1 MDKKMDK
8 NVDKMAK
15 KRLTKTPHWKCEFC
29 KKKFVHQSGLSKHVT
44 KKHNQEKMDKFI
56 QNGKK
61 MAKKRLTKSQKIWS
75 CDYCEKTYKHQSS
88 LCKHRNNCRV
98 YLQILSEEERV
109 QNLVMKK
116 EIECKN
122 EMIEIL
128 KTNKQQITNKNNNK
142 YDNCYNTNNINNKI
156 NINFYLN
163 ETCKNALN
171 LTDFVK
177 QIAVSL
183 EDILKT
189 KSLGYTEGVSEILI
203 KNLNDLPQEDRPV
216 QCSDLKPLE
225 YYVKD
230 DGEWSKNEISKM
242 QSAIGKVTQKQ
253 AEQLKEW
260 CKKNPNWNNTEDGI
274 KEWRSIQK
282 NIMGS
287 SKENIMVVEK
297 NTIIEKVCEQNKI
310 KV

>member
-1 MDKKMDK
+1 MDKK
-8 NVDKMAK
+8 VDKLDK
-15 KRLTKTPHWKCEFC
+15 KW
-29 KKKFVHQSGLSKHVT
+29 
-44 KKHNQEKMDKFI
+44 I
-56 QNGKK
+56 
-61 MAKKRLTKSQKIWS
+61 TKSQKLWS
-75 CDYCEKTYKHQSS
+75 CDYCEKTYKHQSG
-88 LCKHRNNCRV
+88 LCKHRKKCHV
-98 YLQILSEEERV
+98 YLQILREEERI

-128 KTNKQQITNKNNNK
+128 KTNKSNNN
-142 YDNCYNTNNINNKI
+142 YDNCYNTNNNINNKI

-183 EDILKT
+183 DDILKT

-225 YYVKD
+225 YY
-230 DGEWSKNEISKM
+230 
-242 QSAIGKVTQKQ
+242 QQFF
-253 AEQLKEW
+253 
-260 CKKNPNWNNTEDGI
+260 
-274 KEWRSIQK
+274 
-282 NIMGS
+282 
-287 SKENIMVVEK
+287 
-297 NTIIEKVCEQNKI
+297 
-310 KV
+310 

>member
-1 MDKKMDK
+1 MDKK
-8 NVDKMAK
+8 VDKMAK
-15 KRLTKTPHWKCEFC
+15 KRLTKTPHWECVFCE
-29 KKKFVHQSGLSKHVT
+29 KNFVHQSGLSKHLT
-44 KKHNQEKMDKFI
+44 KKHKQEKMAKFI
-56 QNGKK
+56 QNGQK
-61 MAKKRLTKSQKIWS
+61 MAKKWLKISKKIWS

-88 LCKHRNNCRV
+88 LCKHRKKCQV
-98 YLQILSEEERV
+98 YLQILMEEERV

-116 EIECKN
+116 ELECKN

-128 KTNKQQITNKNNNK
+128 KTNNNT

-242 QSAIGKVTQKQ
+242 QSAIGKVTKKQ
-253 AEQLKEW
+253 AEQLTQW
-260 CKKNPNWNNTEDGI
+260 CKNNPNWNETEDGI

-287 SKENIMVVEK
+287 SKENVMVVEK
-297 NTIIEKVCEQNKI
+297 NTIIEKVCESSKI

>member
-1 MDKKMDK
+1 MDK
-8 NVDKMAK
+8 NMDKMAK
-15 KRLTKTPHWKCEFC
+15 KRLIKTANWKCKFC
-29 KKKFVHQSGLSKHVT
+29 EKKFVHQSGLSKHMT
-44 KKHNQEKMDKFI
+44 KKHKQEKKDKFI

-61 MAKKRLTKSQKIWS
+61 MAKKWITKSKKIWS

-88 LCKHRNNCRV
+88 LCKHRNNCHV
-98 YLQILSEEERV
+98 YLQILREEERV

-128 KTNKQQITNKNNNK
+128 KTNKSNNK

-216 QCSDLKPLE
+216 QCTELKPLE

-230 DGEWSKNEISKM
+230 HGEWSKNELSKM
-242 QSAIGKVTQKQ
+242 QSAIGKVTKKQ

-260 CKKNPNWNNTEDGI
+260 CKNNPKWSETEEGV

-287 SKENIMVVEK
+287 SKENVMVVEK
-297 NTIIEKVCEQNKI
+297 NTIIEKVCESS
-310 KV
+310 KVKV

>member
-1 MDKKMDK
+1 MDKK
-8 NVDKMAK
+8 VDKMAK
-15 KRLTKTPHWKCEFC
+15 KRLIKTTDWKCKFC
-29 KKKFVHQSGLSKHVT
+29 EKKFVHQSGLSKHIT
-44 KKHNQEKMDKFI
+44 KKHKDKKMDKFI

-61 MAKKRLTKSQKIWS
+61 MAKKWLTKSQKIWS

-98 YLQILSEEERV
+98 YLQILREEERI

-116 EIECKN
+116 EIQCKN

-128 KTNKQQITNKNNNK
+128 KTNKSNNN
-142 YDNCYNTNNINNKI
+142 YDNCYNTNNNINNKI

-183 EDILKT
+183 DDILKT

-242 QSAIGKVTQKQ
+242 QSAIGKVTKKQ

-260 CKKNPNWNNTEDGI
+260 CKNNPNWNETEDGI

-287 SKENIMVVEK
+287 SKENVMVVEK
-297 NTIIEKVCEQNKI
+297 NTIIEKVCESSKI

>member
-1 MDKKMDK
+1 MTK
-8 NVDKMAK
+8 NDNNM
-15 KRLTKTPHWKCEFC
+15 LTKNKHWECEIC
-29 KKKFVHQSGLSKHVT
+29 LKKF
-44 KKHNQEKMDKFI
+44 
-56 QNGKK
+56 
-61 MAKKRLTKSQKIWS
+61 
-75 CDYCEKTYKHQSS
+75 KHQSS
-88 LCKHRNNCRV
+88 LWNHNKRKHKNINNEIKTKKANKCPFCDKSYSHASSLSRHKMKCKHRGTIIN
-98 YLQILSEEERV
+98 
-109 QNLVMKK
+109 
-116 EIECKN
+116 
-122 EMIEIL
+122 
-128 KTNKQQITNKNNNK
+128 QQITN
-142 YDNCYNTNNINNKI
+142 YDNCYNTNNNINNKI

-189 KSLGYTEGVSEILI
+189 KSLGYSEGVSEILI

-242 QSAIGKVTQKQ
+242 QSAIGKVTKKQ

-260 CKKNPNWNNTEDGI
+260 CKNNPNWNETEDGI

-287 SKENIMVVEK
+287 SKENVMVVEK
-297 NTIIEKVCEQNKI
+297 NTIIEKVCESSKI